1 MVQELEA
8 WDLHNDPIKGFHIED
23 QSQVLRNIRDFLGHL
38 KDGDLEDLDHSVEL
52 VPRIHLVYDH
62 QSQELFIVKRNV
74 FVTNNVSTIY
84 GVPHIKD
91 PDVSTHKTLSFDVF
105 KVNFINDHLVKV
117 QYLEESIGNRAFFV
131 GKQRSFVL
139 STTEFP
145 ELRPGS
151 IYFADDKYNLAGHDM
166 GIYDYK
172 ENCII
177 NKLESISPANSWFIF
192 FVILTFTSA
201 KLKTRNL
208 FQVDVNTQQKIEN
221 NTTVSKKT
229 LSLIYNPFTTI
240 TYEAAAASW
249 KKALI
254 LNFRVPDRSGKLELQ
269 YLHEYSG
276 ISTSIELAA
285 NPIVNFSGVVGT
297 NVLSLGTDVSFDT
310 KLGTFTKCS
319 AGLSYTNDDG
329 IVTSCNLNDKGPSI
343 SYYSTLKHMQKTDV
357 GLEVARSFSNNETTI
372 TAGTKIK
379 LDERTTVK
387 ARWNNFGKATA
398 LLQHEWHPNSLFTLW
413 GEIDTKATR
422 PKCGW
427 TVSLFGIP

>member
-1 MVQELEA
+1 MG
-8 WDLHNDPIKGFHIED
+8 KG
-23 QSQVLRNIRDFLGHL
+23 
-38 KDGDLEDLDHSVEL
+38 
-52 VPRIHLVYDH
+52 P
-62 QSQELFIVKRNV
+62 
-74 FVTNNVSTIY
+74 VSTVTSASRLALVIFLFWNRSV
-84 GVPHIKD
+84 GVIGKVALAEIPNLLYKD
-91 PDVSTHKTLSFDVF
+91 YQTSSVTSDSATTVS
-105 KVNFINDHLVKV
+105 
-117 QYLEESIGNRAFFV
+117 
-131 GKQRSFVL
+131 
-139 STTEFP
+139 
-145 ELRPGS
+145 
-151 IYFADDKYNLAGHDM
+151 
-166 GIYDYK
+166 
-172 ENCII
+172 
-177 NKLESISPANSWFIF
+177 
-192 FVILTFTSA
+192 FTSA

-221 NTTVSKKT
+221 ITTVSKKT

-254 LNFRVPDRSGKLELQ
+254 PNFRVPDRSGKLELQ

-343 SYYSTLKHMQKTDV
+343 SYYSTLKHMQKNDV

-379 LDERTTVK
+379 FDERTTVK